1 MRDSM
6 MIQCDEYNEV
16 WDDESRQREWEDYQA
31 EMEWQA
37 WLDYQ
42 EECEGEVQ
50 SPPTP
55 AVESYNK
62 YYFELYINSL
72 SNRYRYDVREELKT
86 GRLITHSVNVSYD
99 EMKDYVRMVW
109 IDSCPPK
116 FVISV
121 TQEY

>member
-1 MRDSM
+1 MRETM

-16 WDDESRQREWEDYQA
+16 WDDESRHRDWQMEQDYLEWH
-31 EMEWQA
+31 EM
-37 WLDYQ
+37 Q
-42 EECEGEVQ
+42 EEMLWEEYQGEQEVVLP
-50 SPPTP
+50 SL
-55 AVESYNK
+55 VYH
-62 YYFELYINSL
+62 YFELYINSL